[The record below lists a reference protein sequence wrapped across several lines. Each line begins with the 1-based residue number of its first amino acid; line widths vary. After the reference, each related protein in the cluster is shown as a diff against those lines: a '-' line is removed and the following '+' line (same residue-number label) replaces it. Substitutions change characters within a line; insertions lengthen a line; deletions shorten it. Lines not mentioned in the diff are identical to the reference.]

1 MSNKA
6 FTGNFLLIATTWFVA
21 SSSLGAPSTLEL
33 ERSLNGCWSGVL
45 NYVDAQSNQD
55 YNFPLFTQI
64 QSIDDGHTFLRKT
77 KFYEGPKRGVVYL
90 TTLTM
95 FNLDGDQVESTGYRL
110 GHGAETAKSVLT
122 LSSFKDITH
131 WSETYSTQMNDGGS
145 VADIQVT
152 VARDSAELKTVKL
165 IRMPN
170 NALEQWRV
178 FSSIIVSY
186 QSECHA
192 EF

>member
-1 MSNKA
+1 
-6 FTGNFLLIATTWFVA
+6 
-21 SSSLGAPSTLEL
+21 
-33 ERSLNGCWSGVL
+33 
-45 NYVDAQSNQD
+45 
-55 YNFPLFTQI
+55 
-64 QSIDDGHTFLRKT
+64 
-77 KFYEGPKRGVVYL
+77 VVYL